1 MTRYITPF
9 FISFHTS
16 RKDLV
21 LRTTLFLNQIITPN
35 NKPFNQPNTSPTGMN
50 CPKVTPA
57 HTRSICL
64 QCDCW
69 LVATLKLGPPYT
81 FELPSVEAMFLART
95 NWHDHLLRYL
105 PPGKD
110 KVPMLMDSNGFCPSL
125 PTWLP
130 FSVAVLANIYPP
142 SLSTL
147 SSSFLAQRC
156 TDTEWRITLCPQII
170 SIEQAPPCRKIPHR
184 EPLRN
189 LQQIFEERTFPFD
202 NGCDSNTA
210 RRE

>member
-1 MTRYITPF
+1 MPKSPAMTRYITPF

-110 KVPMLMDSNGFCPSL
+110 KVPMLMDSAPAYRPGSPSASPFLQIFILLASL
-125 PTWLP
+125 P
-130 FSVAVLANIYPP
+130 
-142 SLSTL
+142 
-147 SSSFLAQRC
+147 
-156 TDTEWRITLCPQII
+156 CPLLFWHKG
-170 SIEQAPPCRKIPHR
+170 ALTP
-184 EPLRN
+184 
-189 LQQIFEERTFPFD
+189 
-202 NGCDSNTA
+202 NG
-210 RRE
+210 E